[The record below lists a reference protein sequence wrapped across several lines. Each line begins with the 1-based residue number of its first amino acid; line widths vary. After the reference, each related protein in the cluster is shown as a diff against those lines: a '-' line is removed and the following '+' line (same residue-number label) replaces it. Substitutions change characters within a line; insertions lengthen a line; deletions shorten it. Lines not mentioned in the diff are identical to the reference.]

1 MFSLHK
7 YPSEGKER
15 IFSVKFWTNI
25 RIVTVFHLVP
35 PVIHNLIHTFPQ
47 GYPQGVQKKRT
58 IVTIV
63 TFTKHVS
70 DMPKPNVA

>member
-15 IFSVKFWTNI
+15 IFSVKFWPNI

-47 GYPQGVQKKRT
+47 GYPQGV
-58 IVTIV
+58 
-63 TFTKHVS
+63 
-70 DMPKPNVA
+70 